1 MVPTNINNDT
11 KMVIH
16 AHILAFNEEKILPFT
31 LDYYSNIC
39 EKIFIY
45 DNMSTDSSD
54 EIYTKYPKVTVIKWD
69 SKGEINEMN
78 YINIKSNGYKQYSRN
93 ADWVIVCD
101 CDEFLYHPKLI
112 EKLEYYK
119 SNGVTVPKVNGH
131 DMVSEKFPEHD
142 GNPITDKI
150 KTGSEVY
157 PPFCK
162 NIVFNPKLDVQYGI
176 GGHSFQC
183 QNATYSNSAEFK
195 LLHYKF
201 LGVEYV
207 ENIYKARAERL
218 SEFNKQH
225 KFGEH
230 YFNVP
235 YEYMDKLLREN
246 IQVI

>member
-1 MVPTNINNDT
+1 M
-11 KMVIH
+11 KIH
-16 AHILAFNEEKILPFT
+16 AHILAYNEEKILPFT

-39 EKIFIY
+39 EKIFVY

-54 EIYTKYPKVTVIKWD
+54 TIYVKYPKVTVIKWNSND
-69 SKGEINEMN
+69 EINEFN
-78 YINIKSNGYKQYSRN
+78 YVNIKNNGYKKSREDKV
-93 ADWVIVCD
+93 DWVIVCD
-101 CDEFLYHPKLI
+101 TDEILYHPRLL

-119 SNGVTVPKVNGH
+119 ENGITVPKINGH
-131 DMVSEKFPEHD
+131 DMVSETFPEYD
-142 GNPITDKI
+142 GVAITNKI

-162 NIVFNPKLDVQYGI
+162 NIIFNPKLDVSFGI
-176 GGHSFQC
+176 GAHSFQ
-183 QNATYSNSAEFK
+183 AAGSVFSNSPELK

-218 SEFNKQH
+218 SEFNKQN
-225 KFGEH
+225 KLGEH

-235 YEYMDKLLREN
+235 YDYMKKLLSEN

>member
-1 MVPTNINNDT
+1 MI
-11 KMVIH
+11 IH

-39 EKIFIY
+39 DKIYIY

-54 EIYTKYPKVTVIKWD
+54 EIYKRYPKVTVIKWN
-69 SKGEINEMN
+69 SNNEINELN
-78 YINIKSNGYKQYSRN
+78 YLNIKNNGYKLSREDN

-101 CDEFLYHPKLI
+101 TDEFLYHPRLL

-119 SNGVTVPKVNGH
+119 NEGITVPKIDGH
-131 DMVSEKFPEHD
+131 DMVSESFPEYD
-142 GNPITDKI
+142 GELITNKI

-162 NIVFNPKLDVQYGI
+162 NIVFNPKIDAKFGI
-176 GGHSFQC
+176 GGHSFQ
-183 QNATYSNSAEFK
+183 SNNTINSSSPELK

-207 ENIYKARAERL
+207 ENIYKSRMERL

-230 YFNVP
+230 YLNVP
-235 YEYMDKLLREN
+235 YDYMNKLLSEN
-246 IQVI
+246 MQII

>member
-1 MVPTNINNDT
+1 MI
-11 KMVIH
+11 IH
-16 AHILAFNEEKILPFT
+16 AHILAFNEEKISPFT
-31 LDYYSNIC
+31 LDYYSRIC
-39 EKIFIY
+39 EKIYIY

-54 EIYTKYPKVTVIKWD
+54 EIYAKYPKVEVNKWD
-69 SKGEINEMN
+69 SNGEINEMN
-78 YINIKSNGYKQYSRN
+78 YINIKSNAYKQFSRN

-101 CDEFLYHPKLI
+101 CDEILYHPRLL
-112 EKLEYYK
+112 EKLQYYK
-119 SNGVTVPKVNGH
+119 DNGITVPKVNGH
-131 DMVSEKFPEHD
+131 DMVSEKFPEYD
-142 GNPITDKI
+142 GELITTKV

-157 PPFCK
+157 APFCK

-176 GGHSFQC
+176 GGHSFQAN
-183 QNATYSNSAEFK
+183 NAVYSNSPELK

-201 LGVEYV
+201 LSVEYV

-218 SEFNKQH
+218 SQFNKDH

-235 YEYMDKLLREN
+235 YDYMNKLLTEN

>member
-1 MVPTNINNDT
+1 MI
-11 KMVIH
+11 IH

-39 EKIFIY
+39 DKIYIY

-54 EIYTKYPKVTVIKWD
+54 EIYKRYPKVTVIKWN
-69 SKGEINEMN
+69 SNNEINERN
-78 YINIKSNGYKQYSRN
+78 YLNIKNNGYKLSREDN

-101 CDEFLYHPKLI
+101 TDEFLYHPRLL
-112 EKLEYYK
+112 EKLEHYK
-119 SNGVTVPKVNGH
+119 NEGITVPKIDGH
-131 DMVSEKFPEHD
+131 DMVSESFPEYD
-142 GNPITDKI
+142 GELITKKI

-162 NIVFNPKLDVQYGI
+162 NIVFNPKIDAKFGI
-176 GGHSFQC
+176 GGHSFQ
-183 QNATYSNSAEFK
+183 SNNTINSSSPELK

-207 ENIYKARAERL
+207 ENIYKSRMERL

-230 YFNVP
+230 YLNVP
-235 YEYMDKLLREN
+235 YDYMNKLLSEN
-246 IQVI
+246 MQII

>member
-1 MVPTNINNDT
+1 MI
-11 KMVIH
+11 IH
-16 AHILAFNEEKILPFT
+16 AHILAYNEEKILPFT

-54 EIYTKYPKVTVIKWD
+54 EIYKKYSKVTVIKWD
-69 SKGEINEMN
+69 SNNEINEFN
-78 YINIKSNGYKQYSRN
+78 YINIKNNAYKKSREYN

-101 CDEFLYHPKLI
+101 TDEFLYHPRLL
-112 EKLEYYK
+112 EKLKYYK
-119 SNGVTVPKVNGH
+119 ENGITVPKVNGH
-131 DMVSEKFPEHD
+131 DMVSETFPNYNGES
-142 GNPITDKI
+142 ITNKI

-162 NIVFNPKLDVQYGI
+162 NIIFNPKLDVSFGI
-176 GGHSFQC
+176 GAHSFQAN
-183 QNATYSNSAEFK
+183 NAVYSNSPELK

-207 ENIYKARAERL
+207 ESIYKARAERL
-218 SEFNKQH
+218 SDFNKQN
-225 KFGEH
+225 KLGEH

-235 YEYMDKLLREN
+235 YEYMTKLLSEN

>member
-1 MVPTNINNDT
+1 MI
-11 KMVIH
+11 IH
-16 AHILAFNEEKILPFT
+16 AHILSFNEEKILPFT

-39 EKIFIY
+39 DKIYIY

-54 EIYTKYPKVTVIKWD
+54 EIYKRYPKVTVIKWN
-69 SKGEINEMN
+69 SNNEINERN
-78 YINIKSNGYKQYSRN
+78 YLNIKNNGYKLSREDN

-101 CDEFLYHPKLI
+101 TDEFLYHPRLL
-112 EKLEYYK
+112 EKLEHYK
-119 SNGVTVPKVNGH
+119 NEGITVPKIDGH
-131 DMVSEKFPEHD
+131 DMVSESFPEYD
-142 GNPITDKI
+142 GELITKKI

-162 NIVFNPKLDVQYGI
+162 NIVFNPKIDAKFGI
-176 GGHSFQC
+176 GGHSFQ
-183 QNATYSNSAEFK
+183 SNNTINSSSPELK

-207 ENIYKARAERL
+207 EKIYKSRMERL

-230 YFNVP
+230 YLNVP
-235 YEYMDKLLREN
+235 YDYMNKLLSEN
-246 IQVI
+246 IQII

>member
-1 MVPTNINNDT
+1 MI
-11 KMVIH
+11 IH

-39 EKIFIY
+39 DKIYIY

-54 EIYTKYPKVTVIKWD
+54 EIYKRYPKVTVIKWN
-69 SKGEINEMN
+69 SNNEINERN
-78 YINIKSNGYKQYSRN
+78 YLNIKNNGYKLSREDN

-101 CDEFLYHPKLI
+101 TDEFLYHPRLL

-119 SNGVTVPKVNGH
+119 NEGITVPKIDGH
-131 DMVSEKFPEHD
+131 DMVSESFPEYD
-142 GNPITDKI
+142 GELITKKI

-162 NIVFNPKLDVQYGI
+162 NIVFNPKIDAKFGI
-176 GGHSFQC
+176 GGHSFQ
-183 QNATYSNSAEFK
+183 SNNTINSSSPELK

-207 ENIYKARAERL
+207 ENIYKSRMERL

-230 YFNVP
+230 YLNVP
-235 YEYMDKLLREN
+235 YDYMNKLLSEN
-246 IQVI
+246 MQII

>member
-1 MVPTNINNDT
+1 MI
-11 KMVIH
+11 IH

-31 LDYYSNIC
+31 LDYYSRIC
-39 EKIFIY
+39 EKIYIY

-54 EIYTKYPKVTVIKWD
+54 EIYAKYPKVEVNKWD
-69 SKGEINEMN
+69 SNGEINEMN
-78 YINIKSNGYKQYSRN
+78 YINIKSNAYKQFSRN

-101 CDEFLYHPKLI
+101 CDEILYHPRLL
-112 EKLEYYK
+112 EKLQYYK
-119 SNGVTVPKVNGH
+119 DNGITVPKVNGH
-131 DMVSEKFPEHD
+131 DMVSEKFPEYD
-142 GNPITDKI
+142 GELITTKV

-157 PPFCK
+157 APFCK

-176 GGHSFQC
+176 GGHSFQAN
-183 QNATYSNSAEFK
+183 NAVYSNSPELK

-201 LGVEYV
+201 LSVEYV

-218 SEFNKQH
+218 SQFNKDH

-235 YEYMDKLLREN
+235 YDYMNKLLTEN